1 MTSPTLIH
9 ESRDPSR
16 RYCRRAFGH
25 RHAPMPLAFSP
36 LSASALRPDTGGA
49 VCGGLRATAQARPSH
64 GTHILQLTFCTNA
77 IFGIRQSLSSEADS
91 PPFGGRQ
98 ERITC

>member
-1 MTSPTLIH
+1 MYSPTLIH

-25 RHAPMPLAFSP
+25 RHAPYAIGIFTPFPGHWRSN
-36 LSASALRPDTGGA
+36 LRRVACDRTGKA
-49 VCGGLRATAQARPSH
+49 IPWYTYPATDF
-64 GTHILQLTFCTNA
+64 LLNA

-91 PPFGGRQ
+91 PPFGGPQ